1 MSKNVVTVPFTSTPV
16 SSFLNDPAVLAT
28 IPVAVIFLILMFLN
42 KRTKKGVLAK
52 AKFAGTAERRTARKM
67 ACKIMQKRKHNEVA
81 FFIGTPNGKEVY
93 NDPNGK
99 TILTL
104 PEDPQTVYIPNA
116 QEMIFVVGA
125 PGSGKSFSVTDP
137 MMRSAVEQGH
147 TVVAFDYKGYEES
160 DKDLAPTSKL
170 AGYAKERGYK
180 VYVIA
185 PGSKESDTCNLLDFL
200 NDANDGQ
207 RAYQLANVLNQN
219 FKLGGDSGSSSSFFT
234 QAGNQ
239 LIQAILMLAKGS
251 NKYADIALCHKIL
264 ALPDLA
270 KRIAIAKLPQY
281 QKVAFDNFLSSTD
294 SPETAGSIASTSS
307 IMFSRFMVPE
317 VLGVFGNKTSIPLDL
332 KGRTLLIFRM
342 DPQKEASTAPLMAAL
357 IHLIAYRNIFTKRT
371 NPICFFL
378 DEVSTIYLPSLS
390 NLLNLGRS
398 AGAVFC
404 LAVQS
409 IGLLE
414 KAYGKQDTEAILG
427 ACKTQIVAQL
437 NENRT
442 AQYYSEQLGKEDI
455 FYQQKSQSSGKGG
468 RSTSRSDHQQTRP
481 LIEIQELMQ
490 LLQGEVIVLNPG
502 YKNKKT
508 ARIPYR
514 TRINIPKRDIQ
525 SVKDAG
531 KIWAGIKQ
539 EKIKN
544 NCSVPPSDAEL
555 AARERLAEKMLP
567 SPADPLKVEMASK
580 F

>member
-1 MSKNVVTVPFTSTPV
+1 MSKNVVTVPFTSTPIP
-16 SSFLNDPAVLAT
+16 SFLKDPAILASIPIT
-28 IPVAVIFLILMFLN
+28 IIFIILMIVN
-42 KRTKKGVLAK
+42 KRTSKGVLAK
-52 AKFAGTAERRTARKM
+52 AKFAGTVERRNARKL

-81 FFIGTPNGKEVY
+81 FFIGTPKGKEVY
-93 NDPNGK
+93 NDPSGK

-104 PEDPQTVYIPNA
+104 PEDPQTIYIPNA

-147 TVVAFDYKGYEES
+147 TLVAFDYKGYEES

-180 VYVIA
+180 VYAIA
-185 PGSKESDTCNLLDFL
+185 PGAKESDSCNILDFL
-200 NDANDGQ
+200 DDAYDGQ
-207 RAYQLANVLNQN
+207 RAYQVGNVLNQN
-219 FKLGGDSGSSSSFFT
+219 FKLSSGGGNSGFFD
-234 QAGNQ
+234 QASNQ
-239 LIQAILMLAKGS
+239 LIQGILMKAKSS

-264 ALPDLA
+264 ALPDLT
-270 KRIAIAKLPQY
+270 KRIAVAKMPQY
-281 QKVAFDNFLSSTD
+281 QKVAFDNFLSSAG
-294 SPETAGSIASTSS
+294 SPETAASIATTAS
-307 IMFSRFMVPE
+307 IMFSRFMSPE
-317 VLGVFGNKTSIPLDL
+317 ILGVFGNKTTIPLDL
-332 KGRTLLIFRM
+332 KGRVLLIFRM

-398 AGAVFC
+398 AGAIFC

-442 AQYYSEQLGKEDI
+442 AQYYSEQLGKEEI
-455 FYQQKSQSSGKGG
+455 VYQQKSQSSGKGG
-468 RSTSRSDHQQTRP
+468 GSTSKSDHQQTRS
-481 LIEIQELMQ
+481 LVEIQELMQ

-502 YKNKKT
+502 YKNRKT

-514 TRINIPKRDIQ
+514 TRINIPDRDMA

-531 KIWAGIKQ
+531 KIWAQIKQ

-544 NCSVPPSDAEL
+544 NASTPPTDEEL
-555 AARERLAEKMLP
+555 AQRERLAEEMLP
-567 SPADPLKVEMASK
+567 MPADPLKVQMATN

>member
-1 MSKNVVTVPFTSTPV
+1 MSKSVTTIPFTSAPIP
-16 SSFLNDPAVLAT
+16 SFLKDPAILASIPIT
-28 IPVAVIFLILMFLN
+28 IIFIGLMILN
-42 KRTKKGVLAK
+42 KRTSKGVLAK
-52 AKFAGTAERRTARKM
+52 AKFAGAAERRTARKL
-67 ACKIMQKRKHNEVA
+67 ACKIMQKCKHNEVA
-81 FFIGTPNGKEVY
+81 FFIGTPKGKEVY
-93 NDPNGK
+93 KDPDGK
-99 TILTL
+99 TILIL

-170 AGYAKERGYK
+170 AGYAKERGYQ

-185 PGSKESDTCNLLDFL
+185 PGSKESDTCNILDFL
-200 NDANDGQ
+200 DDANDGQ

-219 FKLGGDSGSSSSFFT
+219 FKLSGEGGSSSFFT

-239 LIQAILMLAKGS
+239 LIQGILMLVKGS
-251 NKYADIALCHKIL
+251 SKYADIALCHKVL
-264 ALPDLA
+264 ALPNLS
-270 KRIAIAKLPQY
+270 KRVATANLPQY
-281 QKVAFDNFLSSTD
+281 QKVAFDNFLSSAD
-294 SPETAGSIASTSS
+294 SPETAGSIATTAS
-307 IMFSRFMVPE
+307 IMFSRFMSPE
-317 VLGVFGNKTSIPLDL
+317 ILGVFGNKTSIPLDL

-398 AGAVFC
+398 AGAIFC

-442 AQYYSEQLGKEDI
+442 AQYYSEQLGKEEI
-455 FYQQKSQSSGKGG
+455 VYQQKSQSSGKGG
-468 RSTSRSDHQQTRP
+468 GSTSRSDHQQTRS

-502 YKNKKT
+502 YRNRKN

-514 TRINIPKRDIQ
+514 TRINIPDRDIQ

-531 KIWAGIKQ
+531 KIWAQIKQ

-544 NCSVPPSDAEL
+544 NASTPPTNEEL
-555 AARERLAEKMLP
+555 AQRERLAEEMLP
-567 SPADPLKVEMASK
+567 LPADPLKAQMATK